1 MDVGIVSVGIG
12 NVASVKNMIARVGH
26 SAELLHEPPKTDYHV
41 VILPGVG
48 AFDNGIERLRQSGWY
63 DWLKTHE
70 NIKEKKTKIIGIC
83 LGMQLLCDG
92 SEEGNLRGLGL
103 IPGVFKRFSFSSEE
117 AKAYKVP
124 NMGWNNV
131 KFDFNKAPW
140 AKEIPEDSRFYF
152 VHSYYYKNDS
162 DHYIIGT
169 SEYGITYASV
179 IQNENVIGFQFHP
192 EKSHRYGKLLLRI
205 VLQ

>member
-70 NIKEKKTKIIGIC
+70 NIKEKKTKITDLFGI
-83 LGMQLLCDG
+83 QPIDG
-92 SEEGNLRGLGL
+92 SEGRKSQGARL
-103 IPGVFKRFSFSSEE
+103 IPVFKRFSFSSEE
-117 AKAYKVP
+117 AKAYKVR